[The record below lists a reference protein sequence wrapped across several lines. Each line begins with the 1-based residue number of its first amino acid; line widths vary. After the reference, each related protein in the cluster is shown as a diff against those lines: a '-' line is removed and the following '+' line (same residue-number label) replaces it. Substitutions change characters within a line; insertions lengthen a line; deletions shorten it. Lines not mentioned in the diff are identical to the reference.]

1 MSRELLQNFSADLL
15 EFESLRQLLGRF
27 VHSRLGLDELDQ
39 LAPHSDRAALENM
52 LADVTEAIAYL
63 RATLQPQSVSR
74 GAAIRIRFDSLP
86 DVSTSL
92 PMLRIEGAGL
102 EAKQLL
108 ELTRLL
114 EQAGEIRSLLNIAA
128 EKYPRLGSKVAAIFD
143 PRVILRDL
151 SGKILPDA
159 TLADTASVALQR
171 LRRDIEK
178 QQRQIQISLERF
190 LRAHHDDGTLQ
201 EEFITLRNDRFV
213 VPVVAG
219 QQRKVYGVIH
229 GASGSGH
236 TLFVEPLET
245 IDLNNELV
253 RLREEEQNEVL
264 RILREMTELL
274 RSHALEIQAAVDV
287 IGALEL
293 LFAKASFALD
303 FACTIPRFSPDSDRK
318 LVLSEARHPL
328 LEDVLRRQSKKVV
341 PISLELDEKQR
352 TLLISGPN
360 TGGKT
365 VSMKTVGLLALMAQ
379 AGLPVPASE
388 AVFPLFDEVLADIGD
403 LQSIEQS
410 LSSFSAHIAHVRE
423 MLEAVTRQSLVLLDE
438 LGRATDPD
446 EGGALGVSLLET
458 FRSNGAFTLASTH
471 LVALKIY
478 GSTTA
483 GVLNASMGFD
493 EDTLQP
499 TYVLRLGAPGKS
511 AGLEIASRLGIPE
524 KLIEDARAR
533 MSTHERDME
542 RFLAELHER
551 LGHLAKTESELRDQR
566 EALAAREQSLVKE
579 FQQRESAK
587 LKEMDR
593 RLQSA
598 ISQFETEGRETIDKI
613 LSSSEQR
620 KAAEQAERRVAKT
633 RREFEERARETVLGE
648 RQPVPPV
655 AKIEEGSRVRLKGVR
670 EPARV
675 RRKLSGGLLEVE
687 AGLMRIQVST
697 DDVEEVLPVTPE
709 SARLPKNVSYEPG
722 PRWDVSYREIN
733 VIGQRAEEARDQ
745 VDKFLDSAA
754 MASVDRVR
762 IVHGHGMGIL
772 RKVIAELLAT
782 NPHVEKFYPA
792 APAEGGT
799 GATVVELK

>member
-1 MSRELLQNFSADLL
+1 LQNFSADLL

-27 VHSRLGLDELDQ
+27 VHSRLGQDELDQ
-39 LAPHSDRAALENM
+39 LEPHSNRAVLEKT
-52 LADVTEAIAYL
+52 LADVAEAIAYL
-63 RATLQPQSVSR
+63 RATLQPQSASR

-86 DVSTSL
+86 DISTSL
-92 PMLRIEGAGL
+92 PMLRIEGAAL

-128 EKYPRLGSKVAAIFD
+128 EKYPRLGARAAAIFD
-143 PRVILRDL
+143 PRSILRDL

-159 TLADTASVALQR
+159 TLADDASVALQR
-171 LRRDIEK
+171 LRRDIDK

-264 RILREMTELL
+264 RILRELTELL
-274 RSHALEIQAAVDV
+274 RSHAGEIQVSVDA
-287 IGALEL
+287 IGSLEL
-293 LFAKASFALD
+293 LFAKAAFAVD
-303 FACTIPRFSPDSDRK
+303 FDCTIPRFSPDSDRK
-318 LVLSEARHPL
+318 LLLTEARHPL
-328 LEDVLRRQSKKVV
+328 LEDVLRRQKKQVV
-341 PISLELDEKQR
+341 PIGLQLDESQR

-379 AGLPVPASE
+379 AGLPVPAGE
-388 AVFPLFDEVLADIGD
+388 AEFPLFEQVLADIGD
-403 LQSIEQS
+403 QQSIEQS

-423 MLEAVTRQSLVLLDE
+423 MLEAVTPQSLVLLDE
-438 LGRATDPD
+438 LGRATDPE
-446 EGGALGVSLLET
+446 EGGALGVSILET

-493 EDTLQP
+493 EETLQP

-511 AGLEIASRLGIPE
+511 AGLEIASRLGIRE
-524 KLIEDARAR
+524 NLIDDARSR

-551 LGHLAKTESELRDQR
+551 LDRLTKAERELRDQR
-566 EALAAREQSLVKE
+566 EALVAREQSLAKE
-579 FQQRESAK
+579 SQQRENAK
-587 LKEMDR
+587 LKEMDQ
-593 RLQSA
+593 RLQAA
-598 ISQFETEGRETIDKI
+598 IAEFEAEGRETIDKI
-613 LSSSEQR
+613 LSSGEQR

-633 RREFEERARETVLGE
+633 TREFEERARETVLGE
-648 RQPVPPV
+648 RPSAAPV
-655 AKIEEGSRVRLKGVR
+655 AKIEEGSRIRLKGVR

-687 AGLMRIQVST
+687 AGLMRMQVST

-709 SARLPKNVSYEPG
+709 AARLPKNVSYEAG

-733 VIGQRAEEARDQ
+733 VIGQRAEEARDL

-772 RKVIAELLAT
+772 RKVIAELLT
-782 NPHVEKFYPA
+782 INPHVEKFYPA
-792 APAEGGT
+792 AQNEGGT

>member
-1 MSRELLQNFSADLL
+1 MQNFSADLL

-27 VHSRLGLDELDQ
+27 VRSRLGQDELDQ
-39 LAPHSDRAALENM
+39 LEPHSDRAVLEST
-52 LADVTEAIAYL
+52 LADVAEAIAYL
-63 RATLQPQSVSR
+63 RATLQPQSASR
-74 GAAIRIRFDSLP
+74 GAAIRVRFDSLP

-92 PMLRIEGAGL
+92 PMLRIEGAAL

-128 EKYPRLGSKVAAIFD
+128 EKYPRLGARAAAIFD
-143 PRVILRDL
+143 PRSILRDL

-159 TLADTASVALQR
+159 TLADDASVALQR
-171 LRRDIEK
+171 LRRDIDK

-264 RILREMTELL
+264 RILRELTELL
-274 RSHALEIQAAVDV
+274 RAHAGEIQASVDA
-287 IGALEL
+287 IGSLEL
-293 LFAKASFALD
+293 LFAKAGFAVD
-303 FACTIPRFSPDSDRK
+303 FGCTIPRFSPDSDRK
-318 LVLSEARHPL
+318 LLLTEARHPL
-328 LEDVLRRQSKKVV
+328 LEDVLRRQKKQVV
-341 PISLELDEKQR
+341 PISLQLDESQR

-379 AGLPVPASE
+379 AGLPVPAAE
-388 AVFPLFDEVLADIGD
+388 AVFPLFDQVLADIGD
-403 LQSIEQS
+403 QQSIEQS

-423 MLEAVTRQSLVLLDE
+423 MLEAVTPQSLVLLDE

-446 EGGALGVSLLET
+446 EGGALGVSILET

-493 EDTLQP
+493 EETLQP

-511 AGLEIASRLGIPE
+511 AGLEIASRLGIRE
-524 KLIEDARAR
+524 NLIDDARSR

-542 RFLAELHER
+542 RFLAELHGRLDRLSQAER
-551 LGHLAKTESELRDQR
+551 ELRDQR
-566 EALAAREQSLVKE
+566 EALAAREQSLAKE
-579 FQQRESAK
+579 SQQRESAK
-587 LKEMDR
+587 FKEMDQ
-593 RLQSA
+593 RLQAA
-598 ISQFETEGRETIDKI
+598 IAQFEAEGRETIDKI
-613 LSSSEQR
+613 LSSTEQR

-633 RREFEERARETVLGE
+633 RREFEERARETVQGE
-648 RQPVPPV
+648 RPSAAPV

-687 AGLMRIQVST
+687 AGLMRMQVST

-709 SARLPKNVSYEPG
+709 AARLPKNVSYEAG

-733 VIGQRAEEARDQ
+733 VIGQRAEEARDL

-792 APAEGGT
+792 AQNEGGT

>member
-1 MSRELLQNFSADLL
+1 LQNFSADLL

-27 VHSRLGLDELDQ
+27 VHSRLGQDELDQ
-39 LAPHSDRAALENM
+39 MEPHSDRVVLEST
-52 LADVTEAIAYL
+52 LADVAEAIAYL
-63 RATLQPQSVSR
+63 RATLQPQSASR
-74 GAAIRIRFDSLP
+74 GAAIRVRFDSLP
-86 DVSTSL
+86 DISTSL
-92 PMLRIEGAGL
+92 PLLRIEGAGL

-128 EKYPRLGSKVAAIFD
+128 GKYPRLGARASAIFD
-143 PRVILRDL
+143 PRSILRDL

-159 TLADTASVALQR
+159 SLADDASVALQR
-171 LRRDIEK
+171 LRRDIDR
-178 QQRQIQISLERF
+178 QQRQIQVSLERF

-264 RILREMTELL
+264 RILRELTELL
-274 RSHALEIQAAVDV
+274 RAHAPEIQASVDA

-293 LFAKASFALD
+293 LFAKAGFALD
-303 FACTIPRFSPDSDRK
+303 FDCAIPRFSPVSDRK
-318 LVLSEARHPL
+318 LLLTAARHPL
-328 LEDVLRRQSKKVV
+328 LEDVLRRQKKQVV
-341 PISLELDEKQR
+341 AISLQLDENQR

-379 AGLPVPASE
+379 AGLPVPAAE
-388 AVFPLFDEVLADIGD
+388 AEFPLFDQVLADIGD
-403 LQSIEQS
+403 QQSIEQS

-423 MLEAVTRQSLVLLDE
+423 MLEAVTPQSLVLLDE

-446 EGGALGVSLLET
+446 EGGALGVSILET

-493 EDTLQP
+493 EETLQP

-511 AGLEIASRLGIPE
+511 AGLEIASRLGIRE
-524 KLIEDARAR
+524 NLIDDARSR

-551 LGHLAKTESELRDQR
+551 LDRLSKAEAELQDQR
-566 EALAAREQSLVKE
+566 EALVAREQSLAKE
-579 FQQRESAK
+579 SQQRESAK
-587 LKEMDR
+587 LKEMDQ
-593 RLQSA
+593 RLQAA
-598 ISQFETEGRETIDKI
+598 IAQFEAEGRETIDKI
-613 LSSSEQR
+613 LSSTEQR

-648 RQPVPPV
+648 RPSVAPV

-687 AGLMRIQVST
+687 AGLMRMQVST

-709 SARLPKNVSYEPG
+709 TARLPKNISYEAG

-733 VIGQRAEEARDQ
+733 VIGQRAEEARDK

-772 RKVIAELLAT
+772 RKVIAELLTT

-792 APAEGGT
+792 AQNEGGT

>member
-1 MSRELLQNFSADLL
+1 LQIFSADLL

-27 VHSRLGLDELDQ
+27 VRSRVGQDELDRLEPQ
-39 LAPHSDRAALENM
+39 SDRAVLENT
-52 LADVTEAIAYL
+52 LADVAEAIGYL

-108 ELTRLL
+108 ELIRLL
-114 EQAGEIRSLLNIAA
+114 EQASEIRSLLKIAA
-128 EKYPRLGSKVAAIFD
+128 GKYPRLGSRIGAIFD
-143 PRVILRDL
+143 PRVILGDL

-159 TLADTASVALQR
+159 SLADNASVALQR
-171 LRRDIEK
+171 LRRDIER

-274 RSHALEIQAAVDV
+274 RAHVADIQTAVDA

-303 FACTIPRFSPDSDRK
+303 FGCTIPRFSPDSDRK
-318 LVLSEARHPL
+318 LVLVEARHPL
-328 LEDVLRRQSKKVV
+328 LEDVLHRQSKPVV
-341 PISLELDEKQR
+341 PISLNLDEKQR

-365 VSMKTVGLLALMAQ
+365 VSMKTLGLLALMAQ
-379 AGLPVPASE
+379 SGLPVPAAQAE
-388 AVFPLFDEVLADIGD
+388 FPLFDSVLADIGD
-403 LQSIEQS
+403 QQSIEQS
-410 LSSFSAHIAHVRE
+410 LSTFSAHIAHVRE
-423 MLEAVTRQSLVLLDE
+423 MLDAVTPRSLVLLDE
-438 LGRATDPD
+438 LGRATDPE
-446 EGGALGVSLLET
+446 EGGALGVSILEN
-458 FRSNGAFTLASTH
+458 FRSKGAFTLASTH

-478 GSTTA
+478 GSATA

-499 TYVLRLGAPGKS
+499 TYVLRVGAPGKS
-511 AGLEIASRLGIPE
+511 AGLEIARRLGIPE
-524 KLIEDARAR
+524 NLIEEARAR

-542 RFLAELHER
+542 RFLAELDTR
-551 LGHLAKTESELRDQR
+551 LVQLGKAEIELRDERQ
-566 EALAAREQSLVKE
+566 ALAAREQSLVKE
-579 FQQRESAK
+579 WQQRESAK
-587 LKEMDR
+587 LKEMDQ
-593 RLQSA
+593 RLQLA
-598 ISQFETEGRETIDKI
+598 ITQFEAEGRETIDKI
-613 LSSSEQR
+613 LSSAEHR
-620 KAAEQAERRVAKT
+620 KAAELAERRIAKT
-633 RREFEERARETVLGE
+633 RREFEERAGETVRGE
-648 RQPVPPV
+648 RQSSARPAAIV
-655 AKIEEGSRVRLKGVR
+655 IEEGARVRLKGVR

-687 AGLMRIQVST
+687 AGLMKMQVST

-709 SARLPKNVSYEPG
+709 GARLPKNVSYESG

-772 RKVIAELLAT
+772 RKVIAELLAA
-782 NPHVEKFYPA
+782 NPHVEKFYAA
-792 APAEGGT
+792 APSEGGT